1 MFNIAHIMDL
11 SVDKWKNKTF
21 LVFNGR
27 KITYKDFG
35 DRVEEWVA
43 FLRSKQINR
52 GDIVAVFSKN
62 RPEMLELWMALSRL
76 GAVYS
81 PYNYNLK
88 STEIQSL
95 INNSSPSILF
105 TDSSLPE
112 ISGTEVINFDTV
124 EIKGS
129 DSRVENTDSEDMCTL
144 LYTSG
149 TEAMPKGVM
158 NTHLN
163 WYSALMSSIYDLEWK
178 NDDVFLLSIPI
189 YHVAGLYTFLGF
201 MNVGG
206 TILIESV
213 PNPSEIISLINEF
226 RVTYLIFPPTVY
238 IALSQIAKEPF
249 SSVKKCISFG
259 AFISES
265 QFDAVSKVF
274 PNVRWRNYY
283 GMTETTPM
291 GTTLQ
296 PEDFEKRKE
305 SIGKPHINISIKLL
319 RDDGSE
325 TKPGEV
331 GEICMKGPSVAK
343 GYFRDDDKTR
353 ETFHEGWVHSGDLA
367 KMDDEGFLYFVDRKK
382 DMVRTGGENV
392 SSVEVEREILTY
404 RPVAEAAVVG
414 LPHPYWME
422 AVTAFVT
429 PKRDQKINET
439 ELAEYLKGRMA
450 GYKLPKKII
459 VLESLPHSASGKLL
473 KRELKK
479 MYADSYTESK

>member
-11 SVDKWKNKTF
+11 SVDKWKHKTF
-21 LVFNGR
+21 LIFNGR
-27 KITYKDFG
+27 QISYTDFSDSVKG
-35 DRVEEWVA
+35 WVA
-43 FLRSKQINR
+43 FLRSKRIKR

-81 PYNYNLK
+81 PYNYNLR

-105 TDSSLPE
+105 TDSYVAG

-129 DSRVENTDSEDMCTL
+129 DSIIENTDAEDMCTL

-149 TEAMPKGVM
+149 TEATPKGVM

-163 WYSALMSSIYDLEWK
+163 WYSALMSSIYDLEWR
-178 NDDVFLLSIPI
+178 NDDIFLLSIPI

-201 MNVGG
+201 MNVGA
-206 TILIESV
+206 TIIIESV
-213 PNPSEIISLINEF
+213 PNPSEIISLINKF
-226 RVTYLIFPPTVY
+226 KVTYLIFPPTVY
-238 IALSQIAKEPF
+238 IGLSQFVKEPF

-259 AFISES
+259 AFISEP
-265 QFDAVSKVF
+265 QFDAVSKAF
-274 PNVRWRNYY
+274 PNVRWSNYE

-319 RDDGSE
+319 KDDGSE

-343 GYFRDDDKTR
+343 GYFRDEDKTH
-353 ETFHEGWVHSGDLA
+353 EVFLEGWIHSGDLA
-367 KMDDEGFLYFVDRKK
+367 RMDDEGFLYFVDRKK

-404 RPVAEAAVVG
+404 GPVAEAAVVG
-414 LPHPYWME
+414 LSHPYWME

-429 PKRDQKINET
+429 PKRDQKINEA

-450 GYKLPKKII
+450 GYKIPKKII

-479 MYADSYTESK
+479 MYANSYTESK